1 MMKFLH
7 PFHFTTL
14 AIEVKGWAVRRGHA
28 LVMKLRLFIASS
40 PIQMPKSKQHSLH
53 S

>member
-7 PFHFTTL
+7 PFRFTAP
-14 AIEVKGWAVRRGHA
+14 AIEAKGRAVRRGHA

-40 PIQMPKSKQHSLH
+40 PIQMPKSGQH
-53 S
+53 